1 MININVSSN
10 IDETI
15 RRWQAKQKQVTYAIA
30 VALTKTAQ
38 SAAADVQQ
46 AMPTEIDR
54 PIPFTVKSIGWQMA
68 TKATL
73 QSAVFIRPL
82 AASYLAPLIVGGVAK
97 PKKRALLDPT
107 NVPLNQYGNLP
118 RGKVK
123 SLLARK
129 DVFSGTV
136 HGVPGIWQRLKKGG
150 VKLLVRYEPSQQK
163 RAQFHFPDLVRKS
176 VEKNFARHLDEALRK
191 AMATAR

>member
-1 MININVSSN
+1 MINISVSSN
-10 IDETI
+10 IAETI
-15 RRWQAKQKQVTYAIA
+15 KRLQAQAKQVPFAAA

-73 QSAVFIRPL
+73 RSAVFIRPL
-82 AASYLAPLIVGGVAK
+82 AAPYLAPLITGGVAK

-118 RGKVK
+118 RGKIK
-123 SLLARK
+123 QLLARK
-129 DVFSGTV
+129 DVFSGKV
-136 HGVPGIWQRLKKGG
+136 HGVPGIWQRLKRGG
-150 VKLLVRYEPSQQK
+150 VKLVVRYEPSQQK

-176 VEKNFARHLDEALRK
+176 VEKNFGRHFDEALRK
-191 AMATAR
+191 AIATAR